1 MAAILPLVKKY
12 DAAVIALPND
22 HDEIPMEA
30 ESAGSALTEKI
41 IGVATEEYGIAARG
55 HRHRPAGDADRRRH
69 LAGRATLETIRAD
82 PPSSGST

>member
-30 ESAGSALTEKI
+30 DKRLELTAKI
-41 IGVATEEYGIAARG
+41 IRVATEEYGIAAGR
-55 HRHRPAGDADRRRH
+55 HRHRPAGHADRRRH
-69 LAGRATLETIRAD
+69 RQRRW
-82 PPSSGST
+82 